1 VAFNRSD
8 KFAAYRLSAELRC
21 HEEAGKPRCYIVYR
35 VEFMLH
41 EQTGS
46 GGNTFDFR
54 KKRDLV
60 ILPLHELHKLDQL
73 PKTILER
80 KPFVPEESFMPPL
93 GTNADR
99 G

>member
-1 VAFNRSD
+1 MS
-8 KFAAYRLSAELRC
+8 
-21 HEEAGKPRCYIVYR
+21 
-35 VEFMLH
+35 H

-60 ILPLHELHKLDQL
+60 ILPLHELHELDEL

-80 KPFVPEESFMPPL
+80 KPFVHEECFMPPL
-93 GTNADR
+93 GTNPDR

>member
-1 VAFNRSD
+1 MS
-8 KFAAYRLSAELRC
+8 
-21 HEEAGKPRCYIVYR
+21 
-35 VEFMLH
+35 H

-46 GGNTFDFR
+46 GGNTFDFG

-60 ILPLHELHKLDQL
+60 ILPLHELHKLDEL

-80 KPFVPEESFMPPL
+80 KPFAPEESFMPPL

>member
-1 VAFNRSD
+1 M
-8 KFAAYRLSAELRC
+8 
-21 HEEAGKPRCYIVYR
+21 YR
-35 VEFMLH
+35 VEFMSH

-46 GGNTFDFR
+46 GGNAFDFR

-60 ILPLHELHKLDQL
+60 ILPFHKLHKLDEL